1 MQSPRQVERVG
12 WSTHFSLHTPVL
24 LWIWCSC
31 QTLSLWH
38 TVAPDNQITMKNN
51 KKGIELGHSW
61 PTVIHPGDLSKVSD
75 DSAAPGR
82 CPWITQ
88 QLHQIKVSSAFLP
101 LWYFPCKSRVC
112 CIVLLCHL
120 PYFSLKEE
128 ETRCESAKNIL
139 VTRKVQEGFI
149 CLNNWLSV
157 LRLLEKI
164 QDTFASS
171 GLDQG
176 CVLLSAVQRITASLD
191 MQSRWDILHFCL
203 RSELGF
209 FLGCPFKSHSKPG
222 IFQVVLLGA
231 PHFPQLTCLKTNVQL
246 RTQKPTLLLPSA
258 AHVKIILI
266 SEIFV

>member
-75 DSAAPGR
+75 DSAAAGR

-128 ETRCESAKNIL
+128 ETID
-139 VTRKVQEGFI
+139 VKVQKIFSSLGKCKRVSFALITGYQSLGYWRKFKKPWLALVLIRDVFFFQQYKESLPHWI
-149 CLNNWLSV
+149 CN
-157 LRLLEKI
+157 
-164 QDTFASS
+164 
-171 GLDQG
+171 QG
-176 CVLLSAVQRITASLD
+176 
-191 MQSRWDILHFCL
+191 
-203 RSELGF
+203 
-209 FLGCPFKSHSKPG
+209 G
-222 IFQVVLLGA
+222 IF
-231 PHFPQLTCLKTNVQL
+231 C
-246 RTQKPTLLLPSA
+246 
-258 AHVKIILI
+258 
-266 SEIFV
+266 IFA